1 VSVASNKG
9 DDRGP
14 YKYSQAEIE
23 PAVVAHENFVDYKV
37 SGLPQ
42 L

>member
-9 DDRGP
+9 DGGGP
-14 YKYSQAEIE
+14 SKYSQAEPE
-23 PAVVAHENFVDYKV
+23 PTVVVHENFVVYKV